1 VARLNW
7 HIPYSTDI
15 DDSDHDDHV
24 WASILD
30 LAQTDA
36 NDDEMNALS
45 FGHQLVL
52 LKIMPE

>member
-45 FGHQLVL
+45 FGHQCLSL
-52 LKIMPE
+52 INNA